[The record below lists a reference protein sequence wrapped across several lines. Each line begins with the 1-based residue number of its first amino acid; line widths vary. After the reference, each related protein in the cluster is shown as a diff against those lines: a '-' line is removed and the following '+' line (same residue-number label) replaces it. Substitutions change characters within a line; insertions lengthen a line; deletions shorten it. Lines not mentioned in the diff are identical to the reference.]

1 MAAIT
6 EDGISYV
13 VIVRSL
19 NVIKKDSILEF
30 NRVSDYAV
38 SSYQSGASDE
48 SAVTHFSV
56 GSDDAGSA

>member
-1 MAAIT
+1 VAAIT

-19 NVIKKDSILEF
+19 NMIKKNNVLEF
-30 NRVSDYAV
+30 HGVSYHTV
-38 SSYQSGASDE
+38 SSYQSRASDE
-48 SAVTHFSV
+48 SAVTHFGI